1 MIATMK
7 VNIANVR
14 KSRLV
19 FAFVVV
25 DVDRSTDEEDLGG
38 GVLIILLLEVV
49 AVGGLDMT
57 LKTHRKAAHTINS
70 IGGIPTLLF

>member
-19 FAFVVV
+19 FAFVVA
-25 DVDRSTDEEDLGG
+25 DADRSTDEEDLGG
-38 GVLIILLLEVV
+38 VLVILLLEVV
-49 AVGGLDMT
+49 AVEM
-57 LKTHRKAAHTINS
+57 R
-70 IGGIPTLLF
+70 

>member
-1 MIATMK
+1 MK

-25 DVDRSTDEEDLGG
+25 DADRSTDEEDLGG
-38 GVLIILLLEVV
+38 VLVILLLEVV
-49 AVGGLDMT
+49 AVGGLDIA
-57 LKTHRKAAHTINS
+57 LKMSPRFIHRKSAALRPHRS
-70 IGGIPTLLF
+70 KDY

>member
-25 DVDRSTDEEDLGG
+25 DADRSTDEEDLGG
-38 GVLIILLLEVV
+38 VLILVV
-49 AVGGLDMT
+49 VGSG
-57 LKTHRKAAHTINS
+57 A
-70 IGGIPTLLF
+70 G